1 MAFMYEGVNVD
12 VVAPGYP
19 STSAAA
25 TRANNIIT
33 IATRKLAEI
42 DGIVASYQAAYT
54 PYAAALAYAKTLDP
68 KSKDPSVRSAIIA
81 AQIQIS
87 KLHPELAKWGKIV
100 VANGGKFASGTVGN
114 TGSSEDATPDFT
126 AKRKKYNDDIAK
138 YHKDLVKNGG
148 LTPFICAPYDA
159 AYAAMLNQARADNDA
174 ALAASTSVAN
184 TQVAYLDGI
193 ASLSNPNQSS
203 TDPGYAQKNS
213 KESVTALLQQGA
225 SSGALVWDLNTLK
238 AAASTTAN
246 GKSLTNQELLA
257 IGKGLSKGASLTEV
271 TSRLESAGRNS
282 KSKVVVAKSAPA
294 KRAPAAKPAA
304 KPAPAP
310 KPKPPKPKGRA

>member
-12 VVAPGYP
+12 IVAPGYP

-54 PYAAALAYAKTLDP
+54 PYAAALAYANTLDP

-87 KLHPELAKWGKIV
+87 KLNPELAKWGKIV

-114 TGSSEDATPDFT
+114 TGSSLDATPDFT

-138 YHKDLVKNGG
+138 YHKDLVKNDG
-148 LTPFICAPYDA
+148 PIACAPFDA

-174 ALAASTSVAN
+174 ALAAATSVAN
-184 TQVAYLDGI
+184 TQVAYLNGI
-193 ASLSNPNQSS
+193 ASLSNPNQSG

-213 KESVTALLQQGA
+213 KESVTALLQQGE

-257 IGKGLSKGASLTEV
+257 IGKGLSKGASLSEV
-271 TSRLESAGRNS
+271 TGRLDMAGRNS
-282 KSKVVVAKSAPA
+282 KSKVVVANSAPA
-294 KRAPAAKPAA
+294 KGKT
-304 KPAPAP
+304 AP
-310 KPKPPKPKGRA
+310 KPVAKPKPAKAPIPKPKGRA